1 MYPYPVT
8 ALPAMQILSSF
19 LRWNGARFGDLF
31 CFRHLVCL
39 FATTIFI
46 APVVAVDPSA
56 AISVQLR
63 KQIPQSKGTERYLP
77 VVESQTWPADRV
89 AVIICDV
96 WDSHHCLNAVRRVG
110 ELAPRIDAFVNRM
123 REQGA
128 TIIHAPSDCMPH
140 YEKHPSRAR
149 SKETM
154 HPTQAPDTIRSWC
167 NAIESESG
175 FPYPVDQSDGGE
187 DDERIE
193 HEQWQATL
201 ASMGR
206 DPKLPWLQQTPAI
219 RIDSDQDYISDSGT
233 EIWHILK
240 QHGIEHVLLC
250 GVHTNV
256 CVLGRPF
263 GLRQLTSHG
272 FHAVLVRDLTDTMYN
287 PKCWPYVN
295 HFSGTDLVIDH
306 IERSVCQTITSD
318 QVLGGEP
325 FRFKSDRRPRWVIM
339 ISEDEYRTEETLT
352 AWARMHLAKD
362 CEVRFVFED
371 PNEPGRFPGME
382 ALANADGLLLS
393 VRRRPLKSETMS
405 TIRSYVARGG
415 AVLGI
420 RTSSHAFCLRENAPS
435 PELEQWPEFDA
446 EVFGGNYNGHH
457 RDDVIAQVE
466 SVDES
471 VLPGFSNVIAAHRV
485 DGNAILQSQGSL
497 YRVLPLHP
505 ATRVLWKGTIPEQP
519 SQPIAWTF
527 VRGDA
532 GKSFYTSL
540 GHRSDF
546 EQPLFRALLLEAAHS
561 LTGSEFDITLEAVE
575 QQRQAYRSGQ
585 GKQR

>member
-1 MYPYPVT
+1 
-8 ALPAMQILSSF
+8 
-19 LRWNGARFGDLF
+19 
-31 CFRHLVCL
+31 
-39 FATTIFI
+39 
-46 APVVAVDPSA
+46 
-56 AISVQLR
+56 
-63 KQIPQSKGTERYLP
+63 
-77 VVESQTWPADRV
+77 
-89 AVIICDV
+89 
-96 WDSHHCLNAVRRVG
+96 
-110 ELAPRIDAFVNRM
+110 
-123 REQGA
+123 
-128 TIIHAPSDCMPH
+128 
-140 YEKHPSRAR
+140 
-149 SKETM
+149 
-154 HPTQAPDTIRSWC
+154 
-167 NAIESESG
+167 
-175 FPYPVDQSDGGE
+175 
-187 DDERIE
+187 
-193 HEQWQATL
+193 
-201 ASMGR
+201 
-206 DPKLPWLQQTPAI
+206 
-219 RIDSDQDYISDSGT
+219 
-233 EIWHILK
+233 
-240 QHGIEHVLLC
+240 
-250 GVHTNV
+250 
-256 CVLGRPF
+256 
-263 GLRQLTSHG
+263 
-272 FHAVLVRDLTDTMYN
+272 MYN